1 MPSILRMSGP
11 RPAEAAPKI
20 YLLSIHRYRHD
31 ETWHPV
37 AAFGSH
43 DEIVAWL
50 EQRHAEYPHGYAI
63 ETVPFL
69 SCEARGASCESRA
82 KAAQLD
88 PRSSQL
94 APNAFLTPYP

>member
-1 MPSILRMSGP
+1 MPSTTKKSGT
-11 RPAEAAPKI
+11 RPSDAAPKI

-43 DEIVAWL
+43 EEIAAWL
-50 EQRHAEYPHGYAI
+50 ERHNAEYPHGYAI

-69 SCEARGASCESRA
+69 SCEERGASGENRA
-82 KAAQLD
+82 PRNSFLD
-88 PRSSQL
+88 RCLQP
-94 APNAFLTPYP
+94 

>member
-1 MPSILRMSGP
+1 MPGPRTSAPSP
-11 RPAEAAPKI
+11 RPADAAPKI

-43 DEIVAWL
+43 EEIVAWL
-50 EQRHAEYPHGYAI
+50 EGHNAEYPHGYAI

-69 SCEARGASCESRA
+69 SCEERGARSEN
-82 KAAQLD
+82 LD
-88 PRSSQL
+88 PRNS
-94 APNAFLTPYP
+94 FLDPCPQP